1 MKLPGIVFLV
11 TIATTVILSGC
22 SSTPGGEAE
31 SSNPTNEA
39 VASSAPSETSETPGP
54 TPSTPASS
62 PTADATVESLPTDPL
77 DLVTVYA
84 LCKAQTISYISKS
97 YNATWAPFEE
107 AITAVRD
114 DGVIGIY
121 IETIDNETANE
132 MASFCQIGGTI
143 GAPEWASY
151 GVGSRIS
158 DRDFIVT
165 TLTAHEQ
172 A

>member
-1 MKLPGIVFLV
+1 
-11 TIATTVILSGC
+11 
-22 SSTPGGEAE
+22 
-31 SSNPTNEA
+31 
-39 VASSAPSETSETPGP
+39 
-54 TPSTPASS
+54 
-62 PTADATVESLPTDPL
+62 LPTDPL
-77 DLVTVYA
+77 DPVTVYA

-158 DRDFIVT
+158 DRDFIVR